1 MQDNLHDDLFTDHA
15 WQEMHKILDREMPER
30 KRRGFLFWLLPAL
43 GLCLLT
49 AQDSLMGNNIP
60 VASKATMG
68 NKQAIAARKADEQTK
83 PQKSAKAKPHKDIPL
98 VQNRTTPVVQD
109 NKTPVQ
115 PGIAAS
121 SGKEF
126 GLKASAATESTK
138 PTDLS
143 RWDNHAQAANQATP
157 ETPLISFTAKLPVA
171 SEQLP
176 DQQGS
181 TSKPGLDDSQPLS
194 EKWNILDLV
203 PTAHFELTQPDS
215 KQETPELSFQK
226 RHQKL
231 EWWAE
236 TGTQITN
243 GVQGLSGY
251 RVGILTGIPMG
262 QFRLRVGTGFN
273 KTEVDFKSVKLDSTG
288 HARSMDVQLNTQT
301 TNGFNA
307 SKGSTTNQTVSSIN
321 LQLIDLN
328 VALYHPFGKRFGA
341 ALGGSVQYVQGIQ
354 LGDKYLKGSL
364 FESANQDNASPVT
377 SQNGGSTSTPIMPES
392 SNLTK
397 ASFYSLGIALQGEL
411 SYQLAP
417 RWSTSLG
424 YRYSTRG
431 FTKSSDLV
439 LKPNW
444 LELGVRFRVK

>member
-60 VASKATMG
+60 VDSKAAMG
-68 NKQAIAARKADEQTK
+68 NKPAIAVRKADEQTK
-83 PQKSAKAKPHKDIPL
+83 PDKSAKAKPHKDIPL
-98 VQNRTTPVVQD
+98 VQNQTTPVVQD

-115 PGIAAS
+115 PGVAARP
-121 SGKEF
+121 GKEF
-126 GLKASAATESTK
+126 GLKAAATESTK

-143 RWDNHAQAANQATP
+143 GWDDHAQAVNRTTP
-157 ETPLISFTAKLPVA
+157 ETPLNSFTPNLSVA
-171 SEQLP
+171 SEPQP

-181 TSKPGLDDSQPLS
+181 TSKPDDSQPLS
-194 EKWNILDLV
+194 EKWNTLDLV
-203 PTAHFELTQPDS
+203 PTAHFELNQPDS
-215 KQETPELSFQK
+215 KQETPELTFQK
-226 RHQKL
+226 RHPKL

-236 TGTQITN
+236 AGTQITN
-243 GVQGLSGY
+243 GMQGLSGY
-251 RVGILTGIPMG
+251 RVGILTGIPLG
-262 QFRLRVGTGFN
+262 QFRLRVGTGFT

-288 HARSMDVQLNTQT
+288 QTRSMDVL
-301 TNGFNA
+301 FNNQNPSFLGA
-307 SKGSTTNQTVSSIN
+307 KGSSTNQTLSSIN

-328 VALYHPFGKRFGA
+328 MALYHPLGKRFGA

-354 LGDKYLKGSL
+354 LGDQYLKGSL
-364 FESANQDNASPVT
+364 FESANQDNAAPVT
-377 SQNGGSTSTPIMPES
+377 SQSGGSTSTPIMPES
-392 SNLTK
+392 LTLTK
-397 ASFYSLGIALQGEL
+397 TNFRSLGIALQGEL

-431 FTKSSDLV
+431 FTKSSDLM

>member
-15 WQEMHKILDREMPER
+15 WQEMHKVLDREMPER

-60 VASKATMG
+60 VASKAAMG

-83 PQKSAKAKPHKDIPL
+83 PDKSAKAKPHKDIPL
-98 VQNRTTPVVQD
+98 VQNQTTLVVQD

-115 PGIAAS
+115 PGIAARP
-121 SGKEF
+121 GKEF
-126 GLKASAATESTK
+126 GLKASATESTK

-143 RWDNHAQAANQATP
+143 GWEDHAQAANRTMP
-157 ETPLISFTAKLPVA
+157 ETSLNSFTAKLPVA
-171 SEQLP
+171 SEPLP

-181 TSKPGLDDSQPLS
+181 TSKPGLDDSLPLS
-194 EKWNILDLV
+194 EKWNTLDFV
-203 PTAHFELTQPDS
+203 PTAHFDLNLPDS

-226 RHQKL
+226 RQQKL

-262 QFRLRVGTGFN
+262 QFRLRVGTGFT
-273 KTEVDFKSVKLDSTG
+273 KTEVDFKRVQLDSTG
-288 HARSMDVQLNTQT
+288 QTRSMDVQ
-301 TNGFNA
+301 FNNQNPA
-307 SKGSTTNQTVSSIN
+307 FLGAKGSSTNQTLSSIN

-328 VALYHPFGKRFGA
+328 VALYHPLGKRFGT
-341 ALGGSVQYVQGIQ
+341 ALGGSVQYVHGIQ
-354 LGDKYLKGSL
+354 LGGQYFKGSL
-364 FESANQDNASPVT
+364 FESANQDKAAPVT
-377 SQNGGSTSTPIMPES
+377 SQSGGVTSTPIMPES
-392 SNLTK
+392 SSLTK
-397 ASFYSLGIALQGEL
+397 ASFHSLGIALQGEV

-444 LELGVRFRVK
+444 LELGLRFRMK

>member
-49 AQDSLMGNNIP
+49 AQDSLMGNDIP
-60 VASKATMG
+60 VASKTAMG

-83 PQKSAKAKPHKDIPL
+83 PDKSAKAKLHKDIPL
-98 VQNRTTPVVQD
+98 VQNQTTPVVQD
-109 NKTPVQ
+109 NQTSVQ
-115 PGIAAS
+115 LEIAARP
-121 SGKEF
+121 GKEF
-126 GLKASAATESTK
+126 GLKSSATESTK

-143 RWDNHAQAANQATP
+143 GWDDHAQGANQATP
-157 ETPLISFTAKLPVA
+157 EIPLNSLTPKLPVA
-171 SEQLP
+171 SESLP

-181 TSKPGLDDSQPLS
+181 TSKPELDDSQPLS
-194 EKWNILDLV
+194 EKRNTLGLV
-203 PTAHFELTQPDS
+203 PTAHFDLNQPDS
-215 KQETPELSFQK
+215 KPETPELSFQK

-236 TGTQITN
+236 AGTQITN

-251 RVGILTGIPMG
+251 RVGILAGIPMG
-262 QFRLRVGTGFN
+262 QFRLRVGTGFTQ
-273 KTEVDFKSVKLDSTG
+273 TEVDFKSVQLDSTG
-288 HARSMDVQLNTQT
+288 QTRTMDVQLNTQT
-301 TNGFNA
+301 TPGFNA
-307 SKGSTTNQTVSSIN
+307 SKGSSTTPTVSSIN

-328 VALYHPFGKRFGA
+328 VGLYHPLGKRFGA
-341 ALGGSVQYVQGIQ
+341 ALGGSVQYVQGIR
-354 LGDKYLKGSL
+354 LGGQYFNASL
-364 FESANQDNASPVT
+364 FESANQDKTAPVT
-377 SQNGGSTSTPIMPES
+377 SQNGGSTSSPILTQNS
-392 SNLTK
+392 SLTK
-397 ASFYSLGIALQGEL
+397 ANFRNLVIALHGEL

-439 LKPNW
+439 LRPNW
-444 LELGVRFRVK
+444 VELGVRFRVK

>member
-60 VASKATMG
+60 VASKAAMG
-68 NKQAIAARKADEQTK
+68 NKPAIAARKADEQTK
-83 PQKSAKAKPHKDIPL
+83 PDKFAKAKTHKDIPL
-98 VQNRTTPVVQD
+98 VQNQTTPVVQD

-115 PGIAAS
+115 PGIAARP
-121 SGKEF
+121 GKEF
-126 GLKASAATESTK
+126 GLKAAATESTK

-143 RWDNHAQAANQATP
+143 GWDNHAQAANQATP
-157 ETPLISFTAKLPVA
+157 ENPLNSFTTKLPVV
-171 SEQLP
+171 SELLL

-181 TSKPGLDDSQPLS
+181 TSKPGLDDFQPLS
-194 EKWNILDLV
+194 EKWNTLDLV
-203 PTAHFELTQPDS
+203 PTAHFDLNQPDS
-215 KQETPELSFQK
+215 KQEIPELSFQK

-251 RVGILTGIPMG
+251 RVGVLAGIPMG
-262 QFRLRVGTGFN
+262 QFRLRVGTGFTQ
-273 KTEVDFKSVKLDSTG
+273 TEVDFKSVQLDSTG
-288 HARSMDVQLNTQT
+288 QTRSMDVLFNNQT
-301 TNGFNA
+301 TPGFNA
-307 SKGSTTNQTVSSIN
+307 SKGSSTNQTVSSIN

-328 VALYHPFGKRFGA
+328 VALYRPLGKRFGA
-341 ALGGSVQYVQGIQ
+341 ALGGSMQYVQGIQ
-354 LGDKYLKGSL
+354 LGGQYFKGSL
-364 FESANQDNASPVT
+364 FESANQDKAAPVT

-392 SNLTK
+392 SSLTK
-397 ASFYSLGIALQGEL
+397 TSFRSLGIALQGEV
-411 SYQLAP
+411 SYQLAL

-444 LELGVRFRVK
+444 LELGVRFRVR